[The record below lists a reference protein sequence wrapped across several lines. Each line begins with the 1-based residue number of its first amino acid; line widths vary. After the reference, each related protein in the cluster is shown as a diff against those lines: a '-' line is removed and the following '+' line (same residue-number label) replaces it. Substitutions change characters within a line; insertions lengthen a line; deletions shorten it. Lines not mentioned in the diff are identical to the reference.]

1 MMGYMM
7 GPKLLQH
14 NFQFPGFLLQ
24 NQSKYYQCFPKE
36 FWHLNLKRV
45 LPFLLLLIVP
55 KFLQSNQ

>member
-7 GPKLLQH
+7 GLKLLQH

-45 LPFLLLLIVP
+45 LPFLLL
-55 KFLQSNQ
+55 